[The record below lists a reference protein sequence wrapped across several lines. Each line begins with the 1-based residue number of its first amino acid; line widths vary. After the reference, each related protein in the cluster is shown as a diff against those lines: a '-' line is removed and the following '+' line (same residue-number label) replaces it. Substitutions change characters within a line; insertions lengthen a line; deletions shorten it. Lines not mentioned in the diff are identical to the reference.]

1 MSKCIFCNIS
11 KSKIPSYTLYNDEKT
26 FAFLDVSPL
35 SKGHTLVIPKKHKIK
50 FEDLEEDDG
59 VALFR
64 TVYKIVKILN
74 HVVKSQGSTIAINN
88 GKASGQ
94 EVPHVHVHVIP
105 RFLNDGGYPIH
116 EIIKKKPYINE
127 NELNKIT
134 NLSQEYVQSSGI

>member
-74 HVVKSQGSTIAINN
+74 HVVKSQGSTIAD
-88 GKASGQ
+88 ASADTAAYGQ
-94 EVPHVHVHVIP
+94 IWVDTATP
-105 RFLNDGGYPIH
+105 N
-116 EIIKKKPYINE
+116 
-127 NELNKIT
+127 
-134 NLSQEYVQSSGI
+134 